1 MPQVWLYATRHA
13 VAVSVVALG
22 EEAACCAMLPRGD
35 TSVGGKFDSP
45 LRYPGGKAALAPFL
59 AKTIAM
65 NDLDGCACYE
75 PFACGAGAAARYGLC
90 RVGGAQELLIAPE
103 HLQLPTP
110 DFREDALAWTT

>member
-1 MPQVWLYATRHA
+1 MLGNAAKGRYERGWEVRQSAE
-13 VAVSVVALG
+13 VS
-22 EEAACCAMLPRGD
+22 
-35 TSVGGKFDSP
+35 
-45 LRYPGGKAALAPFL
+45 GGKAALAPFL

-75 PFACGAGAAARYGLC
+75 PFAGGAGAAARYGLC